1 MPRLLDVKYSP
12 LRLLPKRMLLSSNLE
27 TGFRPP
33 LTAVLRGEDPSDS
46 DDRGDGGVIG

>member
-12 LRLLPKRMLLSSNLE
+12 LRLLPKRTLLRSNLG
-27 TGFRPP
+27 TRFLPP

-46 DDRGDGGVIG
+46 DDGEDGGLIG